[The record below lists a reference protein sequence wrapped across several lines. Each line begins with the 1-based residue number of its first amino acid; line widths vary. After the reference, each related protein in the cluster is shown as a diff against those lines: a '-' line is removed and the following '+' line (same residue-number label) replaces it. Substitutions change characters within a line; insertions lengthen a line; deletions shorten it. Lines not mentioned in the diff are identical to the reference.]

1 MNLKQARALIK
12 GLPPGLIRHIERA
25 RKLGRE
31 LAEIH
36 GVSPH
41 RAALSILL
49 HDIARNVEKTEL
61 LKLAESFGLDITEN
75 DLQIPLL
82 LHGPV
87 GACLLKRDRGL
98 KDADILEAVSSHTTG
113 KPGMGKLSKVA
124 FLADKLEVE
133 KIKESP
139 GLEKV
144 RELAYKDLDK
154 AVLAYLLWQKKNLE
168 NQGLHLHPVAEKTLL
183 SLTVIPAE
191 AGIRLSRAR
200 P

>member
-1 MNLKQARALIK
+1 MNLKEARALIK
-12 GLPPGLIRHIERA
+12 GFPPGLIRHIERA

-36 GVSPH
+36 GVSPN
-41 RAALSILL
+41 RSALSILL
-49 HDIARNVEKTEL
+49 HDIARNIKETEL
-61 LKLAESFGLDITEN
+61 LKLAEGFGLDITEN

-87 GACLLKRDRGL
+87 GACLLKRDRRL
-98 KDADILEAVSSHTTG
+98 EDADILEAVSSHTTG

-124 FLADKLEVE
+124 FLADKLEME

-139 GLEKV
+139 ELEKV
-144 RELAYKDLDK
+144 REMAYEDLDK

-168 NQGLHLHPVAEKTLL
+168 NRGLYLHPMAEKTLL
-183 SLTVIPAE
+183 SLTVIPSK
-191 AGIRLSRAR
+191 ID
-200 P
+200 